1 MSKSVR
7 MNRNKIKPYRFT
19 TNYYRKIKNATVEN
33 IEGNQLICP
42 TNIQT
47 STGLNININEPCSAS
62 EPEINSEPH
71 KDFEFLSFDPEEDDF
86 DRNEEEKLEDR
97 LSLVNQLMQWALSN
111 KLTLK
116 SVSELLKILRAH
128 GMTELPK
135 DGRTLLKTPP
145 VTDII
150 EMGTGQ
156 FWHSGIEINLLNA
169 LWDIQQP
176 MTISLIFNIDGMSP
190 FNSSTYQFWPISFI
204 IENILTYLS

>member
-71 KDFEFLSFDPEEDDF
+71 KDFEFFD
-86 DRNEEEKLEDR
+86 
-97 LSLVNQLMQWALSN
+97 SSAS
-111 KLTLK
+111 
-116 SVSELLKILRAH
+116 
-128 GMTELPK
+128 
-135 DGRTLLKTPP
+135 
-145 VTDII
+145 
-150 EMGTGQ
+150 
-156 FWHSGIEINLLNA
+156 
-169 LWDIQQP
+169 IQKK
-176 MTISLIFNIDGMSP
+176 TISTEMKKKN
-190 FNSSTYQFWPISFI
+190 
-204 IENILTYLS
+204 